1 MLSRRT
7 AWTLKKSRRMTE
19 KQYQELCARAGISPL
34 ASSGKA
40 KAHKYN
46 ATKKTV
52 DGITFDSAGEA
63 RAFALLNLWDK
74 ARAIS
79 NLERQPRYTL
89 MDGYTDATGR
99 KVRPMAY
106 VPDFRFTRDGQT
118 VVVDF
123 KGMRTEAYKL
133 KAKLFRQRYPDLV
146 FEEWDVLILKQNGV

>member
-1 MLSRRT
+1 
-7 AWTLKKSRRMTE
+7 MTE

-34 ASSGKA
+34 AGPGQR

-52 DGITFDSAGEA
+52 DGVTFDSAGEA
-63 RAFALLNLWDK
+63 RAFALLNLWEK
-74 ARAIS
+74 AGAIQ

-99 KVRPMAY
+99 AVRAMAY

-123 KGMRTEAYKL
+123 KGMKTEAYKL
-133 KAKLFRQRYPDLV
+133 KAKLFRQRYPELV
-146 FEEWDVLILKQNGV
+146 FEEWTTETLKQNGV

>member
-1 MLSRRT
+1 
-7 AWTLKKSRRMTE
+7 MTE
-19 KQYQELCARAGISPL
+19 KDYQQLCVRAGISPL
-34 ASSGKA
+34 ASSGQR

-46 ATKKTV
+46 AVKKTV
-52 DGITFDSAGEA
+52 DGVTFDSAGEA
-63 RAFALLNLWDK
+63 RAGSLLMLWEK
-74 ARAIS
+74 AGAIS

-89 MDGYTDATGR
+89 MDGYVDPVGR

-146 FEEWDVLILKQNGV
+146 FEEWDVSILKQNGV

>member
-1 MLSRRT
+1 ML
-7 AWTLKKSRRMTE
+7 TLKKLRRMTE
-19 KQYQELCARAGISPL
+19 KAYQELCARAGISSL

-46 ATKKTV
+46 AVKKIV

-63 RAFALLNLWDK
+63 RAGSLLMLWEK
-74 ARAIS
+74 AGAIS

-89 MDGYTDATGR
+89 MDGYVDPVGR
-99 KVRPMAY
+99 RVRSMEY

-123 KGMRTEAYKL
+123 KGVKTEAYKL

-146 FEEWDVLILKQNGV
+146 FEEWDVSILKQNGV